1 MYVYETKAYANYCF
15 VFLEN
20 GPYNARSQRV
30 ELKFEFRPKVTTR
43 IEKSSQKNIIT
54 IHKDIYTRKLVY
66 FLIYN

>member
-1 MYVYETKAYANYCF
+1 MCMKLKLTQIIALF
-15 VFLEN
+15 FFEN

-30 ELKFEFRPKVTTR
+30 ELKFEFRPKVATR
-43 IEKSSQKNIIT
+43 IEKSGQKNIIT